1 MPDVTKDLL
10 IRISTEG
17 GDQPAKEL
25 QSIEG
30 QLDSFLTKSLSIG
43 AAWMAFNKAVDM
55 VEAGITAAYNAF
67 AGMIEI
73 SSIFEQLGVRFE
85 TVFGGAGPAQKA
97 LDWATEFAAKTP
109 LSLEQVTERMLK
121 LKTYGFD
128 PMNGTLESIG
138 NAAFAL
144 GSDFDGIVT
153 ALGQMQ
159 LKGKVSAEELMQLAE
174 RGVPA
179 IRWVKD
185 EFKLTAEQMEQI
197 GKAGLKVDDV
207 IALIVRKMSEQYTG
221 AMAKASDT
229 WKGSISTISD
239 TWTIFQKKIMDSGP
253 FSFLVENIRM
263 VRDEFSAFVDSETGR
278 HFAAN
283 IGGVIESYLRSW
295 WEFLT
300 ENVQPA
306 FDRTVAV
313 AQDIFRIVS
322 ITWEMLKDW
331 KFVIDIALVSFEAIA
346 ATLRTY
352 FEILKGIYDLVKM
365 TFIQPIIDAHN
376 LYVSF
381 IDYVYNGTISAFSK
395 IKTYISDFML
405 DLLDGKAA
413 GFLDWLGL
421 GSDKIGEAKA
431 YFQGVKDEAIKSK
444 ADIDAAYAA
453 KPAAQSP
460 EAYPYAD
467 APIIYSAELRE
478 MSRYNQQPQA
488 QPSTT
493 TAKEILATMQPSGG
507 ASQIQL
513 LPPPGDDLMTL
524 IVKYLNQ
531 CIKSEGTIG
540 AGF

>member
-10 IRISTEG
+10 IRISAEG
-17 GDQPAKEL
+17 GDKPAKEL

-207 IALIVRKMSEQYTG
+207 IALIVRKMSEQYAG

-239 TWTIFQKKIMDSGP
+239 AWTIFQKKIMDSGP

-283 IGGVIESYLRSW
+283 IGGVIESYLQSW

-306 FDRTVAV
+306 FVRTVAV

-421 GSDKIGEAKA
+421 GSDKMGEAKA

-460 EAYPYAD
+460 EPYPYAG